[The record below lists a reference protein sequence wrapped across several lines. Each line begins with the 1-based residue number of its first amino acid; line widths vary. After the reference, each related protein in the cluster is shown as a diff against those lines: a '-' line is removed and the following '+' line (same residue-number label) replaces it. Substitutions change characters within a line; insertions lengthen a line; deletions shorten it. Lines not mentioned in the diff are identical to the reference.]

1 MGNEFLGEKLLS
13 GLVIRRN
20 GREFYKKNHS
30 NMSKYESSFDML
42 E

>member
-1 MGNEFLGEKLLS
+1 MRNEFLGEKLLS

-20 GREFYKKNHS
+20 RRVFHKKNHS
-30 NMSKYESSFDML
+30 NMSKYEGSFDML

>member
-1 MGNEFLGEKLLS
+1 MGNEFLGEKLFS
-13 GLVIRRN
+13 GLIIRRN
-20 GREFYKKNHS
+20 GRVFHKKNHS